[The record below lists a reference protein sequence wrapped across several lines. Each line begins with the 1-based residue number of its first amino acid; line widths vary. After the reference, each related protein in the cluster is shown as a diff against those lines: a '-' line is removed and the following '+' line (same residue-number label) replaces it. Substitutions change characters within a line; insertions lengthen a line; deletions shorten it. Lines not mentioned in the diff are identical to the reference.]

1 MRTCVF
7 ARIVSLVLVPQVLV
21 LSIGSLFQIWF
32 GGGLSGLRALFV
44 QPTDQLPGKA
54 SGIPTNKETYISS
67 NSKTKLQT
75 NYVPVFTFQIFYS
88 LLPSICFYCV
98 IAGKLKDIQVIY
110 N

>member
-1 MRTCVF
+1 VE
-7 ARIVSLVLVPQVLV
+7 
-21 LSIGSLFQIWF
+21 FQP
-32 GGGLSGLRALFV
+32 S
-44 QPTDQLPGKA
+44 Q
-54 SGIPTNKETYISS
+54 ETYISS

-75 NYVPVFTFQIFYS
+75 NYVPVFTFQIFYR